1 MLSVW
6 VWTKFYWVYHWM
18 VTQSSSFE
26 HWTEKLLWY
35 FIMGLWFGRLA
46 AENWT
51 KIYRYQLPH
60 MLLVPLHMYFS
71 TNWCFHKFNFLQ
83 RVTFCL
89 CILFAA
95 SLQKVFFSPPLYT
108 EQSQTGRCSFLTYHL
123 AGYVRIITI
132 TEATIPHSGIVYQ
145 SSVSFEVWIINFS
158 VLDCIPSQWQLIRLN
173 LALDKR
179 ALEYTRWGLGRLTLT
194 IPAATGDR

>member
-1 MLSVW
+1 MFTINTEHSYYYRPNLMLSVW

-35 FIMGLWFGRLA
+35 LIMGLWFGRLA

-60 MLLVPLHMYFS
+60 MSLVPLHMYFS

-89 CILFAA
+89 CILFAV
-95 SLQKVFFSPPLYT
+95 SLQKVFFFTTPVYRAESDRPMFISNLPPCWLCQDYNYNW
-108 EQSQTGRCSFLTYHL
+108 GN
-123 AGYVRIITI
+123 
-132 TEATIPHSGIVYQ
+132 HSTFRNCLSILC
-145 SSVSFEVWIINFS
+145 E
-158 VLDCIPSQWQLIRLN
+158 L
-173 LALDKR
+173 
-179 ALEYTRWGLGRLTLT
+179 WGLNNQF
-194 IPAATGDR
+194 